1 MSDTMTITS
10 HHVFPHL
17 KPMITVIFFRLLF
30 KFKVLQST
38 NVFSSTLNRSPGLL
52 KPICEACYRS
62 QRAER

>member
-1 MSDTMTITS
+1 
-10 HHVFPHL
+10 
-17 KPMITVIFFRLLF
+17 MITVIFFRLLF